1 METLPIGGVIMNDNV
16 NKKKSRRK
24 PVLLET
30 YVTVLKPAPKDSRPS
45 LRLKWFNGKKRNKN
59 Q

>member
-1 METLPIGGVIMNDNV
+1 MNDNV